1 MIERIAP
8 VREKAFGIPYWLLK
22 LSHTSRIW
30 LLYVAGCLLASYA
43 CEDISTRDIFLS
55 LSASPGIVTICC
67 VLALCNLHGKHMFP
81 FSVEVDVSN
90 LTGPNMI
97 KGCCFYSPNIFMCR
111 RIGPH
116 AFHPCLSTEE

>member
-1 MIERIAP
+1 MLIYP

-43 CEDISTRDIFLS
+43 WEDISTRDIFLS

-67 VLALCNLHGKHMFP
+67 VSLFAICMAN
-81 FSVEVDVSN
+81 
-90 LTGPNMI
+90 I
-97 KGCCFYSPNIFMCR
+97 CFLFQLRWTYPIS
-111 RIGPH
+111 
-116 AFHPCLSTEE
+116 LDQT